1 MENDCNCN
9 KPISLNTFSTEL
21 DYYPSVPE
29 GKLYCIGGAEIMKKK
44 ALAMKMREMKMDGCP
59 YVIIDSTNSRVFISH
74 CTGHDCI
81 TAIQNNERIAEV
93 SEMLL
98 KQGINII
105 VMTVRSEL
113 VYVLLKNKVEH
124 IRIVDITD
132 VDIDSINSVE
142 DLKAIWKEAYND

>member
-1 MENDCNCN
+1 
-9 KPISLNTFSTEL
+9 
-21 DYYPSVPE
+21 
-29 GKLYCIGGAEIMKKK
+29 
-44 ALAMKMREMKMDGCP
+44 
-59 YVIIDSTNSRVFISH
+59 
-74 CTGHDCI
+74 
-81 TAIQNNERIAEV
+81 
-93 SEMLL
+93 MLL

-132 VDIDSINSVE
+132 VDVDSINSVE